1 MSTPLPT
8 PLHRRALLHAVQA
21 WDRRG
26 LKRRQRAHPGVEIH
40 PGASSN
46 LAVARWEIEPG
57 ARVVIEDGVTTE
69 RLSGALRIH
78 VAQGGELRIG
88 ARTWLRTEVGPI
100 QLVVHRGARM
110 TFGVDSWLNGCSLS
124 AKVAVDCGRQAW
136 IGPGSRV
143 YDSDQH
149 ALDAERPERSAP
161 VRMGDCFWVGAGVTV
176 LKGSRIGSHCVIGAH
191 SLVTGEVPDHS
202 LAYGVPARVR
212 GEIGDRSMVL
222 R

>member
-1 MSTPLPT
+1 M
-8 PLHRRALLHAVQA
+8 QA

-26 LKRRQRAHPGVEIH
+26 LTRRQRTYPGVEIH
-40 PGASSN
+40 PRASSN
-46 LAVARWEIEPG
+46 LAVARWELEPG

-69 RLSGALRIH
+69 RLPGALRIH
-78 VAQGGELRIG
+78 VEQGGELRIG

-110 TFGVDSWLNGCSLS
+110 TFGADSWLNGCSLS
-124 AKVAVDCGRQAW
+124 SKVAVDCGRHAW

-149 ALDAERPERSAP
+149 ALDADRPERSAP
-161 VRMGDCFWVGAGVTV
+161 VRMGDYFWVGAGVTV

-191 SLVTGEVPDHS
+191 SLVAGEVPDHS
-202 LAYGVPARVR
+202 LAFGVPARVR
-212 GEIGDRSMVL
+212 GEIGDRSTVQ